1 MTGFRSKRQMS
12 EIRWLGPYAPEDRH
26 ADTVTLDHLIEL
38 RKRLAEVERQRDNA
52 LDMVMSLKKEV
63 DRLNQER
70 MEAAHCIEGLIE
82 LVSVL
87 AAENEQLKAE
97 ECPCKRREAELDMLF
112 SEWNEEK

>member
-63 DRLNQER
+63 DRL
-70 MEAAHCIEGLIE
+70 
-82 LVSVL
+82 
-87 AAENEQLKAE
+87 
-97 ECPCKRREAELDMLF
+97 REK
-112 SEWNEEK
+112 NG